1 MKPLTPAL
9 LCLIVLP
16 LSAADLYEQL
26 SESDGIVQKPLP
38 ARFRLSYE
46 VVPLSQTDD
55 MGLVGTHFDWHPFET
70 FEPFYT
76 GFGFYSAASG
86 EEGGFFTFG
95 YSMGLDYEL
104 YENFHVDAGV
114 YIGGGGGGHLTFP
127 GGGMIIRTQAA
138 LSYATKLDGLELVIG
153 IARTDFPN
161 TTNEED
167 KSDLHPFAGLNIT
180 DDLWTET
187 ESAGNSR
194 SISYFD
200 GLFRDVRLTP
210 TFVYYDIDNKATKRA
225 LLYAG
230 NEAYQENF
238 PMLGM
243 QMDKFLTDEIFVAME
258 AYGALGSA
266 AGYAAIEA
274 GLGYDMPL
282 TKWLIWESKM
292 IAGFAG
298 DGRIDTG
305 GGFILQPMTG
315 LRLQMTPSL
324 SFKTLVGRT
333 YAPSGLFSATTYE
346 AGISWQASRPV
357 PETGSHLFSSED
369 FENLAWVI
377 SPSFKMYFPYD
388 STHKSTPEESEKE
401 IGLVGIIMAFPLN
414 SWFSLTGSTHW
425 AMIGNAGSYAE
436 GLFGAKLLSPPFTPL
451 DIRAKLHGEIG
462 AGAGGSINTASGGY
476 VTQALA
482 GLELPVSQHTALGLD
497 AGEMR
502 TSDGRFKAKTLLLSL
517 NINLNFIYQKQE

>member
-1 MKPLTPAL
+1 MKPVLATFF
-9 LCLIVLP
+9 CLFALP
-16 LSAADLYEQL
+16 LSAADLYEKL
-26 SESDGIVQKPLP
+26 SESDGITQKPLP
-38 ARFRLSYE
+38 ARFRLTYE
-46 VVPLSQTDD
+46 VIPLSETAD
-55 MGLVGTHFDWHPFET
+55 MGLVGTHFDWHPFES

-95 YSMGLDYEL
+95 YSMGLDYEF
-104 YENFHVDAGV
+104 YDNFHVDAGV
-114 YIGGGGGGHLTFP
+114 YVGGGGGSHLTFP

-138 LSYATKLDGLELVIG
+138 LSYATKLDGLELVVG
-153 IARTDFPN
+153 LARTDFPN

-187 ESAGNSR
+187 ENGGSTR
-194 SISYFD
+194 STSYFD
-200 GLFRDVRLTP
+200 GLFRDVRITP
-210 TFVYYDIDNKATKRA
+210 TFVYYDVDDKVTKRSF
-225 LLYAG
+225 LYDQ
-230 NEAYQENF
+230 YQENF

-274 GLGYDMPL
+274 GLGYDMQL
-282 TKWLIWESKM
+282 SKRLIWESKM
-292 IAGFAG
+292 ITGFAG

-315 LRLQMTPSL
+315 LRLQMSPSL

-346 AGISWQASRPV
+346 AGLSWQASRPV
-357 PETGSHLFSSED
+357 PKSGSYLFSSEAY
-369 FENLAWVI
+369 ENLAWVI
-377 SPSFKMYFPYD
+377 SPSFKMYFPYN
-388 STHKSTPEESEKE
+388 STHKSTPEEANKE
-401 IGLVGIIMAFPLN
+401 IGLVGMTMAFPLS

-425 AMIGNAGSYAE
+425 AMIGNSGSYAE

-451 DIRAKLHGEIG
+451 DIRANLRGEIG
-462 AGAGGSINTASGGY
+462 AGAGGGINTASGGY

-482 GLELPVSQHTALGLD
+482 GLELPVSKNTSLGLD

-502 TSDGRFKAKTLLLSL
+502 TSDDRFKAKTLLLSL
-517 NINLNFIYQKQE
+517 NIDLNFIFER